1 MSEKDV
7 IKICGNYPESFIKED
22 IASNPNFVFTNDPNF
37 DSVNVYDTEGN
48 TAIVNSF
55 QECEHYVM
63 GGWNKDLMGLQ
74 EINLQ
79 YSLVFLVMGILF
91 AKFIIRKLR
100 F

>member
-63 GGWNKDLMGLQ
+63 GGWNKDLTGLQ

-79 YSLVFLVMGILF
+79 YSLVFIVVCILF
-91 AKFIIRKLR
+91 AKFIIRKLK